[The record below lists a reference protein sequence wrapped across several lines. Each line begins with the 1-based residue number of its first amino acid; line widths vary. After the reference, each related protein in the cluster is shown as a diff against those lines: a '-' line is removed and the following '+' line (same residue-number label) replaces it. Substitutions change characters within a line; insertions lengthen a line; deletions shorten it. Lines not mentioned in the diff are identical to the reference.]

1 MKKYIILLWL
11 GLLSACSLIG
21 HGLANQYY
29 YLPHSH
35 FIPPL
40 QNYHAIDV
48 QLQLASYLHISSMV
62 VGNTEN
68 TVIFTNQN
76 QWIGDLAKAIRN
88 NLSNRLN
95 ELGQKERHFFTIDTN
110 HRHTKKL
117 VIFIERFQGNL
128 NGTARVTGYAK
139 LLNQEDEV
147 QKANDFDIEVKQQ
160 QNGYPAMLQAL
171 DQALKLAAQRIYS
184 LF

>member
-1 MKKYIILLWL
+1 MKYIIPF
-11 GLLSACSLIG
+11 LLSLLGACSLIG
-21 HGLANQYY
+21 NGLANQYH
-29 YLPHSH
+29 YLPHAH

-40 QNYHAIDV
+40 QNYHAIHV
-48 QLQLASYLHISSMV
+48 ELQLASYLNTSSMV
-62 VGNTEN
+62 VGNTDN

-76 QWIGDLAKAIRN
+76 QWIGSLSEAIRN

-95 ELGQKERHFFTIDTN
+95 ELGQREQRFFTIDTN
-110 HRHTKKL
+110 HQQTKKL
-117 VIFIERFQGNL
+117 VIFIERFQGNVD
-128 NGTARVTGYAK
+128 GTARVTGYAK

-147 QKANDFDIEVKQQ
+147 QKANDFDIKVKQH

>member
-1 MKKYIILLWL
+1 MKYIIPLLL
-11 GLLSACSLIG
+11 SLLSACSLMD
-21 HGLANQYY
+21 HSLANQYH

-40 QNYHAIDV
+40 QNYHATHIE
-48 QLQLASYLHISSMV
+48 LQLASYLNTSSMV
-62 VGNTEN
+62 VGDTEG
-68 TVIFTNQN
+68 TVIFTSQN
-76 QWIGDLAKAIRN
+76 QWVGNLAEAIRN

-95 ELGQKERHFFTIDTN
+95 ELGQRERRFFTIDTN

-147 QKANDFDIEVKQQ
+147 QKANDFDIKVKQQ

-171 DQALKLAAQRIYS
+171 DRALKLAAQRIYS

>member
-1 MKKYIILLWL
+1 MKYIIPLLL
-11 GLLSACSLIG
+11 FSLLSACSLMD

-48 QLQLASYLHISSMV
+48 ELQLASYLNTSSMV
-62 VGNTEN
+62 VGDTDD

-76 QWIGDLAKAIRN
+76 QWIGNLAEAIRN
-88 NLSNRLN
+88 NLSNCLN
-95 ELGQKERHFFTIDTN
+95 ELGQKERRFFTINTN

-117 VIFIERFQGNL
+117 VIFVERFQGNL
-128 NGTARVTGYAK
+128 DGTARVTGYAK

-147 QKANDFDIEVKQQ
+147 QKANDFDIKVKQQ